1 MWGTFGGDT
10 MDDKTNPIRK
20 YYVVP
25 IVIAIVSIIVF
36 SQIWIIMNLAKKL
49 VIVNVVG
56 VIVITIIILY
66 P

>member
-1 MWGTFGGDT
+1 

-36 SQIWIIMNLAKKL
+36 SQI
-49 VIVNVVG
+49 
-56 VIVITIIILY
+56 
-66 P
+66 